1 MPGLRKECYVIGR
14 CSVVRIKVLGP
25 GCRNCQLVAQNT
37 AEALEAI
44 AQEQQHPDIFD
55 ATIQKV
61 TRAEEIMKY
70 PILYTPGLVINER
83 LVCAGRVPSVEEI
96 KGWLEKAETD
106 QGAAAI

>member
-1 MPGLRKECYVIGR
+1 MMRRSGMFQ
-14 CSVVRIKVLGP
+14 IKVLGP
-25 GCRNCQLVAQNT
+25 GCCNCQMVAQNT

-44 AQEQQHPDIFD
+44 TEEHPDIFD

-61 TRAEEIMKY
+61 TLAEEIMKY
-70 PILYTPGLVINER
+70 PILYTPGLVINEK

-106 QGAAAI
+106 QGAGAI

>member
-1 MPGLRKECYVIGR
+1 MLQ
-14 CSVVRIKVLGP
+14 IKVLGP

-37 AEALEAI
+37 ADALEAI
-44 AQEQQHPDIFD
+44 AEQHPDTFD

-70 PILYTPGLVINER
+70 PILYTPGLVINEK
-83 LVCAGRVPSVEEI
+83 LVCAGRVPSVEEV

-106 QGAAAI
+106 QGATAI